1 MYYEIYLDVVFIIN
15 FILDFIIVKITG
27 CILKRKSTFLR
38 CITAAAISSCVLC
51 VAYILFMEMLVRYYF
66 IMMLIMNLITV
77 ILVFYH
83 RKCKVCEIIRALVIY
98 YMVSFLLGGIINM
111 ICIKAYDGAL
121 FNVSWWSVL
130 IVGGISFIA
139 IKPLVLCIDRRREKE
154 SIYCDV
160 ELEMGGNKIRVKG
173 LLDTGNHLM
182 EPLSRKPVQVAELSA
197 VEGGFSKDFVS
208 AVKRYY
214 ESGIIDN
221 GLYMEKSIRM
231 VPFRA
236 VGTPGDK
243 FLIAVMAD
251 IMKVKNEL
259 VEYADKDVYIAL
271 YNGRLAGDG
280 SYRILLHSKE
290 LMRERG

>member
-1 MYYEIYLDVVFIIN
+1 LYYEIYLDVVFIIN

-83 RKCKVCEIIRALVIY
+83 RRCKVCEIMRALVIY
-98 YMVSFLLGGIINM
+98 YIVSFLLGGLINLM
-111 ICIKAYDGAL
+111 CVKSFGGVL
-121 FNVSWWSVL
+121 FTVSWWSVL
-130 IVGGISFIA
+130 LVGGMAFIV
-139 IKPLVLCIDRRREKE
+139 IRPLVLFIDRRREKE
-154 SIYCDV
+154 SVYCDV
-160 ELEMGGNKIRVKG
+160 EFEVGGKRISVKG
-173 LLDTGNHLM
+173 LLDTGNHLK
-182 EPLSRKPVQVAELSA
+182 EPMSGKPVQVAELSA
-197 VEGGFSKDFVS
+197 VEGGFSEDFVS

-243 FLIAVMAD
+243 LLIAVMAD

-290 LMRERG
+290 LIKERG